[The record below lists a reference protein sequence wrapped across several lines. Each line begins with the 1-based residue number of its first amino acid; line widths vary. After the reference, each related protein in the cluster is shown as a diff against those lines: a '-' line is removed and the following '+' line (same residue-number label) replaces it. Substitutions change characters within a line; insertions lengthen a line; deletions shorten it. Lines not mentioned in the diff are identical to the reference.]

1 MEVISR
7 SVALVINQQVPEV
20 VNYPGPDGFLGCRG
34 SFMMDVVVVAM
45 ALVLG
50 VMSFSIFQVRSKRK
64 FQFHKQIQLALGIV
78 LLLAITAFEIDVQF
92 FSTWEERAA
101 VSPFFDQT
109 NQWSS
114 PAGISLLVH
123 LCFAVPTVVLWT
135 VVIVQALR
143 HFPSP
148 AAPGSH
154 SPSHRIWAWG
164 GALQML
170 GTTLTGWAFY
180 WLAFVAS

>member
-7 SVALVINQQVPEV
+7 SVALVINQQVTEV
-20 VNYPGPDGFLGCRG
+20 VNYPGPDGFLGSRG

-45 ALVLG
+45 ALVLS
-50 VMSFSIFQVRSKRK
+50 VMTFSILQVRRRRK
-64 FQFHKQIQLALGIV
+64 FEFHKQLQLGLGIT
-78 LLLAITAFEIDVQF
+78 LLLAIFAFEVDVQF

-101 VSPFFDQT
+101 ASPFF
-109 NQWSS
+109 NEAHQWSS
-114 PAGISLLVH
+114 PAGIGLLVH

-135 VVIVQALR
+135 IVIVQALR

-148 AAPGSH
+148 AASGSH
-154 SPSHRIWAWG
+154 SRSHRFWAWI
-164 GALQML
+164 GAIQML
-170 GTTLTGWAFY
+170 GTTVTGWAFY